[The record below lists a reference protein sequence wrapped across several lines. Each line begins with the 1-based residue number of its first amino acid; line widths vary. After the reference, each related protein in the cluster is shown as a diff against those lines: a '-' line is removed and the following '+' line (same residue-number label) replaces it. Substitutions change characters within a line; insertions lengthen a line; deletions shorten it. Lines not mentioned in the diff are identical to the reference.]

1 MYCNNVAVAMFLSI
15 TIRGRAIPCSG
26 CGGCDTNSS
35 VKLNRVYVGKKWDII
50 REIVWKSLV
59 NLSIELIAENL
70 KIDTPNSQTKLSWY
84 APDNNVIFL
93 VVPSSPN
100 NFTIT
105 KVSSNSVR
113 FSWLKDES
121 KIINNFTVERRSASE
136 FDWVTIS
143 STIVSPWFE
152 DENLPPFTTFI
163 YRVSATNVL
172 GTSEHSESFDISTKE
187 GGMFYFEIEL
197 ELITVALYSYF
208 MQISKIRS
216 RSLKRCCLS
225 IKFYSQ
231 LVKQHSKIWKL
242 VTR

>member
-1 MYCNNVAVAMFLSI
+1 M
-15 TIRGRAIPCSG
+15 
-26 CGGCDTNSS
+26 
-35 VKLNRVYVGKKWDII
+35 GKKRDII

-70 KIDTPNSQTKLSWY
+70 KRNIPNSQTKLSWY

-113 FSWLKDES
+113 FSWLTDES

-172 GTSEHSESFDISTKE
+172 GTSEHSESFDIGTKE

-197 ELITVALYSYF
+197 
-208 MQISKIRS
+208 
-216 RSLKRCCLS
+216 
-225 IKFYSQ
+225 
-231 LVKQHSKIWKL
+231 
-242 VTR
+242 